1 MSKVTCIV
9 LAAGQ
14 GTRMRSNRPKVLFE
28 LMGKPM
34 IVRLMNSL
42 LDGPP
47 MSFVVV
53 VGHEADRVEAVL
65 KEAFPRKKFT
75 YALQKKQQG
84 TGHAVATALTRVPR
98 SPTTLVVVN
107 GDMPLLTSGSV
118 RKLVERH
125 KREGAALTLAT
136 THMEDHAGYGRVL
149 RKSSG
154 TVMGIREERDCSP
167 REREIQELNA
177 GLYCFSRR
185 FLDANVARLGSRND
199 QKEFYLTDL
208 VEMASMS
215 TGLPVADVEIP
226 GTEVKGI
233 NDRRELAEME
243 RILLDRIRGRI
254 MESGV
259 TLRMPGSIWIDE
271 TVEVGVD
278 ATIQPRVVLLGKT
291 VIGRGCTIGAGC
303 VLTDTKVE
311 DGAVLRPYCVT
322 DEAVVR
328 ARAVVGPFARL
339 RPGSDVG
346 REASVG
352 NFVELK
358 KTVLGDGSKANH
370 LSYLGDGVIGRNVN
384 VGAGTIFCNYDG
396 VSKHRTV
403 LEDDV
408 FIGSDSQMVAP
419 VTVGKGSYVASGST
433 ITGDVPA
440 DSLALARAR
449 QVVKKGRAPMLRQL
463 LKGKSEPASEPKKKR
478 RRRRRRRKSAKTP

>member
-1 MSKVTCIV
+1 MKS
-9 LAAGQ
+9 
-14 GTRMRSNRPKVLFE
+14 RRPKVLFE

-34 IVRLMNSL
+34 IVRLMKSL
-42 LDGPP
+42 VDGPP
-47 MSFVVV
+47 MSFVIV
-53 VGHEADRVEAVL
+53 VGHEAERVKEVL
-65 KEAFPRKKFT
+65 REAFPRKKFT
-75 YALQKKQQG
+75 YALQKEQRG
-84 TGHAVATALTRVPR
+84 TGHAVATALTKVPR
-98 SPTTLVVVN
+98 SAAHLLVVN
-107 GDMPLLTSGSV
+107 GDMPLLTSRSV
-118 RKLVERH
+118 RKLTERH

-136 THMEDHAGYGRVL
+136 THLPEHAGYGRVL

-167 REREIQELNA
+167 RELEIQELNA

-226 GTEVKGI
+226 GTEVKGV
-233 NDRRELAEME
+233 NDRRELAQMEQILLE
-243 RILLDRIRGRI
+243 RIRTRI
-254 MESGV
+254 MASGV
-259 TLRMPGSIWIDE
+259 TMRMPESIWVDE

-278 ATIQPRVVLLGKT
+278 AAIGPRVILQGKT
-291 VIGRGCTIGAGC
+291 VIGRGCSIGTGC
-303 VLTDTKVE
+303 VLTDTHVE
-311 DGAVLRPYCVT
+311 DGAVLEPYCVT
-322 DEAVVR
+322 DDAVVR
-328 ARAVVGPFARL
+328 ARAIVGPFARL

-346 REASVG
+346 REAHVG

-358 KTVLGDGSKANH
+358 KTVMGEGSKANH

-396 VSKHRTV
+396 FNKHRTV

-449 QVVKKGRAPMLRQL
+449 QVVKKGRATMLRQL
-463 LKGKSEPASEPKKKR
+463 LQNRSEPKKKR
-478 RRRRRRRKSAKTP
+478 RRRRRRRKSSKTS

>member
-1 MSKVTCIV
+1 MSKITCIV

-14 GTRMRSNRPKVLFE
+14 GTRMRSRRPKVLFD
-28 LMGKPM
+28 LMGKPL
-34 IVRLMNSL
+34 IVRLMKSL

-53 VGHEADRVEAVL
+53 VGHEAETVQEAL

-75 YALQKKQQG
+75 YALQNKQKG
-84 TGHAVATALTRVPR
+84 TGHAVATARTRVPR
-98 SPTTLVVVN
+98 SSSTVVVVN
-107 GDMPLLTSGSV
+107 GDIPLLTSGSM
-118 RKLVERH
+118 RKLTERH

-136 THMEDHAGYGRVL
+136 THLDGHAGYGRVL

-167 REREIQELNA
+167 REFEIRELNA

-185 FLDANVARLGSRND
+185 FLDANVARLASRND
-199 QKEFYLTDL
+199 QNEFYLTDL

-226 GTEVKGI
+226 GTEVKGV
-233 NDRRELAEME
+233 NDRKELTELE
-243 RILLDRIRGRI
+243 EILLDRIRGRI
-254 MESGV
+254 MAAGV
-259 TLRMPGSIWIDE
+259 TMRMPGSIWIDE
-271 TVEVGVD
+271 TVEVGAD
-278 ATIQPRVVLLGKT
+278 ATIGPRVVLSGKT
-291 VIGRGCTIGAGC
+291 VIGKGCTIGTGC
-303 VLTDTKVE
+303 VLTDTRVE
-311 DGAVLRPYCVT
+311 DGAVLEPYCVT
-322 DEAVVR
+322 EEAVVR
-328 ARAVVGPFARL
+328 ARAIVGPFARL

-346 REASVG
+346 REAQVG

-358 KTVLGDGSKANH
+358 KTVLGEGSKANH

-396 VSKHRTV
+396 FNKHNTV

-433 ITGDVPA
+433 ITGDVPP

-449 QVVKKGRAPMLRQL
+449 QVVKKGRASMLRQL
-463 LKGKSEPASEPKKKR
+463 LKSKSEPGEPKKKR
-478 RRRRRRRKSAKTP
+478 RRRRRRRKSAKTS

>member
-14 GTRMRSNRPKVLFE
+14 GTRMRSSRPKVLFD

-34 IVRLMNSL
+34 IVRLVRSL

-47 MSFVVV
+47 MSFVIV
-53 VGHEADRVEAVL
+53 VGHEAERVRTVL
-65 KEAFPRKKFT
+65 KEAFPRRKFT
-75 YALQKKQQG
+75 YALQKKQRG
-84 TGHAVATALTRVPR
+84 TGHAVATALTKVPR
-98 SPTTLVVVN
+98 AATTLLVVN
-107 GDMPLLTSGSV
+107 GDMPLLAAGSV
-118 RKLVERH
+118 RKLTERH

-136 THMEDHAGYGRVL
+136 TRLPEHSGYGRVL

-167 REREIQELNA
+167 RELEIQELNA

-185 FLDANVARLGSRND
+185 FLDANVARLASRND

-215 TGLPVADVEIP
+215 TGLPVADVEVP
-226 GTEVKGI
+226 GTEVKGV

-243 RILLDRIRGRI
+243 QILLERIRARI
-254 MESGV
+254 MASGV
-259 TLRMPGSIWIDE
+259 TMRMPSTIWIDE
-271 TVEVGVD
+271 TVEVGTD
-278 ATIQPRVVLLGKT
+278 ATIEPRVVLQGKT
-291 VIGRGCTIGAGC
+291 VIGRECTVGTGC
-303 VLTDTKVE
+303 VLTDTRVE

-322 DEAVVR
+322 EDAVVR
-328 ARAVVGPFARL
+328 ARAIVGPFARL

-346 REASVG
+346 REAHVG

-358 KTVLGDGSKANH
+358 KTVLGEGSKANH
-370 LSYLGDGVIGRNVN
+370 LSYLGDGDIGRNVN

-396 VSKHRTV
+396 FNKHRTV

-449 QVVKKGRAPMLRQL
+449 QVVKKGRATMLRQL
-463 LKGKSEPASEPKKKR
+463 LGSRSEPKKKR
-478 RRRRRRRKSAKTP
+478 RRRKRRRKSAKTS

>member
-14 GTRMRSNRPKVLFE
+14 GTRMRSSRPKVLFE
-28 LMGKPM
+28 LMGRPL
-34 IVRLMNSL
+34 IVRLMKSL

-53 VGHEADRVEAVL
+53 VGHEAEKVQNVL
-65 KEAFPRKKFT
+65 REAFPRKKFT
-75 YALQKKQQG
+75 YALQKEQRG
-84 TGHAVATALTRVPR
+84 TGHAVATALTQVPR
-98 SPTTLVVVN
+98 SASSLLVVN
-107 GDMPLLTSGSV
+107 GDMPLLRSSSV
-118 RKLVERH
+118 RKLVELHR
-125 KREGAALTLAT
+125 RDGAALTLAT
-136 THMEDHAGYGRVL
+136 TRLDEHAGYGRVL

-167 REREIQELNA
+167 RELEIQELNA

-226 GTEVKGI
+226 GNEVKGI
-233 NDRRELAEME
+233 NDRGELAETE
-243 RILLDRIRGRI
+243 RILLDRIRARHLRA
-254 MESGV
+254 GV
-259 TLRMPGSIWIDE
+259 TMHMPGTIWIDE
-271 TVEVGVD
+271 SVEIGAD
-278 ATIQPRVVLLGKT
+278 ATIEPRVVLTGKT
-291 VIGRGCTIGAGC
+291 VIGRRCTIGAGC
-303 VLTDTKVE
+303 VLEDTRVE
-311 DGAVLRPYCVT
+311 EGAVLRPYCVT
-322 DEAVVR
+322 EDAVVR

-346 REASVG
+346 REAHVG

-358 KTVLGDGSKANH
+358 KTVLGEGSKANH
-370 LSYLGDGVIGRNVN
+370 LSYLGDGVIGKNVN

-396 VSKHRTV
+396 FNKHTTV

-419 VTVGKGSYVASGST
+419 VTVGRGSYVASGST
-433 ITGDVPA
+433 ITADVPA

-449 QVVKKGRAPMLRQL
+449 QVVKKGRATMLRQL
-463 LKGKSEPASEPKKKR
+463 LQSKSEPKKKR
-478 RRRRRRRKSAKTP
+478 RRRKRRRKSAKTP